1 MERDQLLAAIK
12 TTLNKIKVNDL
23 TKIAAE
29 NNFSIEELIELT
41 FHNNEQIAFRSAW
54 ILENI
59 YTKHQDRFLPHTAY
73 FLQKYPLQ
81 NNLSCRRHYTKILAL
96 MSHKRAKPTLQEIL
110 HQQDTQQLAEKTFE
124 WLIDEKVPVA
134 IKSFCLNILANLTP
148 KHSWIKDELLQT
160 IDYLV
165 DKESIGFFSKAK
177 KIIQQLK

>member
-29 NNFSIEELIELT
+29 NNFSIKELIDLT
-41 FHNNEQIAFRSAW
+41 FHKNEQIAFRSAW

-59 YTKHQDRFLPHTAY
+59 YTKHQDRFLPQAAY

-81 NNLSCRRHYTKILAL
+81 NNLSCRRHYSKVLAL
-96 MSHKRAKPTLQEIL
+96 MSHKRANPVLQEIL
-110 HQQDTQQLAEKTFE
+110 YQQDTQQLAEKTFE

-134 IKSFCLNILANLTP
+134 IKSHCLNILANLSD
-148 KHSWIKDELLQT
+148 KHSWIKEELLQT
-160 IDYLV
+160 MDFLV
-165 DKESIGFFSKAK
+165 DKESIAFYAK
-177 KIIQQLK
+177 VKQIKKQLR